1 MNNLCL
7 CVGIIVLVLVILYL
21 HNLNMNKVE
30 NFDDGSVDIVSLT
43 NSPSPVRQPSGGSG
57 SGNNNSNVDPDKYV
71 RRTDVEMAARE
82 AALTYCPVPPD
93 YDPSQYIKKTEMK
106 NTVRCPPMPDLT
118 DYVLKS
124 SIPPVQKCPPCVC
137 PKVKVEAGLCKKCP
151 PPLNTCPKPEPCP
164 TQPVKVCPAIK
175 LPVNKPECP
184 APQACPK
191 PQPCPAVTRCP
202 KQNCPKCKFY
212 GIKKVYEKDPGND
225 DNAVEQQMEEE
236 EHYNSSRINPANVS
250 ELLAEQA
257 VEEEEQYAPVVEANF
272 ARNTENNRCEVPAN
286 MNSNKIIGSIF
297 N

>member
-1 MNNLCL
+1 MNNLYL
-7 CVGIIVLVLVILYL
+7 CVGIILVVLVILYL

-30 NFDDGSVDIVSLT
+30 NFDDGSVDIVSLS
-43 NSPSPVRQPSGGSG
+43 NSPSEVRPPSRVSSNNEHSG
-57 SGNNNSNVDPDKYV
+57 VDYDKFV

-82 AALTYCPVPPD
+82 AALTFCPVPPD
-93 YDPSQYIKKTEMK
+93 YDPSQYIKKTEMN
-106 NTVRCPPMPDLT
+106 NTVRCPPMPDLS

-202 KQNCPKCKFY
+202 PKNCPKCKFY
-212 GIKKVYEKDPGND
+212 GIKKVYERDPKNNND
-225 DNAVEQQMEEE
+225 KNVSEQQMEEE
-236 EHYNSSRINPANVS
+236 DYSDQFNSQNVS
-250 ELLAEQA
+250 ELLADQVA
-257 VEEEEQYAPVVEANF
+257 EEEEYAPVVEANF
-272 ARNTENNRCEVPAN
+272 ARSTENNRCEVPAN